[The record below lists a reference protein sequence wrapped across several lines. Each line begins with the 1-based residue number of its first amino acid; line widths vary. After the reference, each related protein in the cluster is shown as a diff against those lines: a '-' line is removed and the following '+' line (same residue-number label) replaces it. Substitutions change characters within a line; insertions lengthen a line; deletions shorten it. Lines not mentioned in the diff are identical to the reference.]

1 MNKKSQSKKMR
12 DLIFRIWE
20 QTQTRLDE
28 EMFYKMRTDQIIKDL
43 QKELSELTE
52 PPIESYEK

>member
-1 MNKKSQSKKMR
+1 MKEKSQSKRMR
-12 DLIFRIWE
+12 DLIYRIWQ
-20 QTQTRLDE
+20 QTQTRLDD

-52 PPIESYEK
+52 PPIENYEK

>member
-1 MNKKSQSKKMR
+1 MKEKSQSKKIR
-12 DLIFRIWE
+12 DLLYRIWE

-28 EMFYKMRTDQIIKDL
+28 ETYYKMRTDQIIKDL

-52 PPIESYEK
+52 PPLPEPEQ